1 MPSRLSSQWLC
12 GNWCTWAHD
21 VQLHIAGTNEPK
33 SAQKAKRLYYAPCLA
48 FWALFGLLV
57 QAMCNRTWCAHV
69 HELSQSH
76 CGDNRKDT
84 LSHCFHDWIYISCK
98 EKKLPRFKGSHQEL
112 SKYTMDDYPTVLL
125 IKDNHESFP
134 TYLSQ
139 TKNIL
144 NRETQGKV
152 SLPGCVIWTDLSFFL
167 KSCSQTK
174 TFWILIFL
182 SGLKVGACKPIR
194 LFEIY

>member
-1 MPSRLSSQWLC
+1 MIHDTQSARISQKQDEF
-12 GNWCTWAHD
+12 NIYAIVKTMCTPGYHHNGFVATD
-21 VQLHIAGTNEPK
+21 
-33 SAQKAKRLYYAPCLA
+33 
-48 FWALFGLLV
+48 ALGHMMYGYTLLV
-57 QAMCNRTWCAHV
+57 PCAHV
-69 HELSQSH
+69 YELSQSH

-84 LSHCFHDWIYISCK
+84 LSHCFHDCIYISCK

-152 SLPGCVIWTDLSFFL
+152 SLPWLCYMDRPFLLFKVLFANQDFLNINFSFWTESRCL
-167 KSCSQTK
+167 
-174 TFWILIFL
+174 
-182 SGLKVGACKPIR
+182 
-194 LFEIY
+194 